1 MMMIGESLFT
11 VVRKELV
18 PEAKSTIKLAGLA
31 PVVSKIAEHGA
42 VVL

>member
-18 PEAKSTIKLAGLA
+18 PETESTIKLAGLA